1 MILNLPIK
9 YSIPTH
15 ISWVDGLAK
24 RTSFQDVDGFIS
36 IGCSYLQGEGLQL
49 LSGEKQRT
57 LQDQIATA
65 QATRTVLE
73 QENREMEER
82 VSH

>member
-1 MILNLPIK
+1 LF
-9 YSIPTH
+9 SGH
-15 ISWVDGLAK
+15 QWV
-24 RTSFQDVDGFIS
+24 IS